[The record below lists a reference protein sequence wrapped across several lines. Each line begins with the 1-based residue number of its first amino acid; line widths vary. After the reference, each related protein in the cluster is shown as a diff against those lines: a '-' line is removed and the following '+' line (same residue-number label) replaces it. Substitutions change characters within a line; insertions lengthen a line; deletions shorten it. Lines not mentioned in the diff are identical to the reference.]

1 MHLYDV
7 GFESLEV
14 GVEAVEEFFL
24 VLREFVAS
32 DTPIALSLDFSRVTL
47 FLFLVTVAC
56 IRFCACL
63 SRMMYLLLLILFL
76 FSARILFL
84 PCSTDDVVSYEL
96 SR

>member
-1 MHLYDV
+1 MYNF
-7 GFESLEV
+7 GIESLEF
-14 GVEAVEEFFL
+14 GVEAVLEFVL

-32 DTPIALSLDFSRVTL
+32 GTTIALSLDFSRVTL